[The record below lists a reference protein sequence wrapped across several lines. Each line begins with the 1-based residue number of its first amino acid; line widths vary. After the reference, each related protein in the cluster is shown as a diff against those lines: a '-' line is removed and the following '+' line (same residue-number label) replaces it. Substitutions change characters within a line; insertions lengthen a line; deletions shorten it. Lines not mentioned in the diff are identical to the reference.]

1 MQYTLFPFGNSAA
14 ATSGVGYGLC
24 AKRDANIDVE
34 PPTFALSQ
42 PVVRAITVTAEA
54 PAGAHGVDVGF
65 TE

>member
-1 MQYTLFPFGNSAA
+1 MAYAQSE
-14 ATSGVGYGLC
+14 
-24 AKRDANIDVE
+24 DVE

-54 PAGAHGVDVGF
+54 PAGAHDGVDVGF

>member
-1 MQYTLFPFGNSAA
+1 MAYAQSE
-14 ATSGVGYGLC
+14 
-24 AKRDANIDVE
+24 DVE